1 MKCCETLTL
10 VALSMALL
18 VLSAAPASASGSSWG
33 YEAWLSSAT
42 AVKPEPSGEW
52 HVNIGLGSGLAP
64 DYLGSSDYGN
74 TFLPLVDIDW
84 RGAYFLST
92 KRGAGLSVYRKG
104 NLRFGPRLTYDRG
117 RNSKVNP
124 LLNGLTDI
132 DSSIEAGF
140 FVENFSGPWRFTA
153 DVRQGITK
161 GHKGALAN
169 LGVAFGGRFSERAS
183 LIFGGGVTWMSA
195 DYAVAYFGVPAGRTA
210 TLRPQFTPSAGTRD
224 FDGYANLIFN
234 LNKSVYVTLDARV
247 NFMRGSAEESPLTGR
262 ATQVFVG
269 TIVGHRF

>member
-1 MKCCETLTL
+1 MKCRETLKL

-18 VLSAAPASASGSSWG
+18 VLLAAPASASGSSWG

-42 AVKPEPSGEW
+42 SVKPEPSGDW
-52 HVNIGLGSGLAP
+52 HVNIGLGSGFAP
-64 DYLGSSDYGN
+64 DYLGSSDYES

-92 KRGAGLSVYRKG
+92 KRGAGVSVYRKG

-117 RNSKVNP
+117 RNSDVNP
-124 LLNGLTDI
+124 LLNGLADI
-132 DSSIEAGF
+132 DGSIEAGL

-169 LGVAFGGRFSERAS
+169 IGAAFGGRFSERAS
-183 LIFGGGVTWMSA
+183 LIFGGGLTWMSA
-195 DYAVAYFGVPAGRTA
+195 DYAVAYFGVPADKTA
-210 TLRPQFTPSAGTRD
+210 TLRPQFTSDSGLRD

-234 LNKSVYVTLDARV
+234 FNQHVYVTLDGRV
-247 NFMRGSAEESPLTGR
+247 NFMLGGAGESPLTGR
-262 ATQVFVG
+262 AAQVFVG
-269 TIVGHRF
+269 TIVGFRF